1 MIGGL
6 SDAKC
11 SWTNEELSTRTH
23 HDAVIVVAMDSNLA
37 GPERGALHHAFYV
50 TLFLVEWVC

>member
-1 MIGGL
+1 MLGHMIGGL

-37 GPERGALHHAFYV
+37 GPDRGAPHHVFM
-50 TLFLVEWVC
+50 